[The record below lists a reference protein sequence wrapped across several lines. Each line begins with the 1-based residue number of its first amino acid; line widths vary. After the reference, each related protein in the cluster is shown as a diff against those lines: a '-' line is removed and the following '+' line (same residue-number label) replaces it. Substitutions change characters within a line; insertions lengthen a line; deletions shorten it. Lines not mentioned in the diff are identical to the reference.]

1 MDIATLAA
9 KKLKKDGLLPDLDES
24 EEIKELEVE
33 LTYLG
38 GFLKSV
44 RGKLSNEKF
53 VAHAPEAVVA
63 AERKKES
70 DAMSKIES
78 IKKSLEILKK

>member
-1 MDIATLAA
+1 MSGTL
-9 KKLKKDGLLPDLDES
+9 KVFVPLSGLVDES
-24 EEIKELEVE
+24 EEIRKLEAE
-33 LTYLG
+33 LTYLE